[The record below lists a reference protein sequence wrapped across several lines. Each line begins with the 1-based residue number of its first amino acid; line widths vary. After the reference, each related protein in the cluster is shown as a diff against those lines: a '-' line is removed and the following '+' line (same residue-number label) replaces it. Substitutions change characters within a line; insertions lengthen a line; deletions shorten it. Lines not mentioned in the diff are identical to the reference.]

1 MDQSSIFPYLI
12 FVAYLI
18 FTIYRANHDQV
29 MGECSGTLLRWLLYV
44 LIALTAFAALSAFQL
59 ATVPSLM
66 GTDVDLPPVDPL
78 WATGNLVLAIG
89 FALLSLAMIL
99 SQPFRLRLRRL
110 LPASATFDP
119 ESPVHVTAWVLML
132 VMISGVITNFVA
144 GGGISGMA
152 QSIETGGI
160 DLSNVAFENVLWV
173 LAATLGIGLF
183 LRRTP
188 QAALKRLGLRFP
200 TRQDFGWGTGIGVML
215 FGLVIGVS
223 IVWVQ
228 SVSPEALEQQT
239 AASSQIAQSFNS
251 LPLALLLALI
261 VSFGEEIFF
270 RGAIQPVFGNVF
282 TTIIFAALHT
292 QYTLT
297 PATLLIIATSL
308 ALGWL
313 RERYSTSAAIIG
325 HFVYNFIQL
334 ALAVLFGSVV

>member
-29 MGECSGTLLRWLLYV
+29 MGERSGMLLRWLLYV

-89 FALLSLAMIL
+89 FGLLSLAMIL

-152 QSIETGGI
+152 QSIETSGI

-188 QAALKRLGLRFP
+188 QAALNRLGLRFP

-251 LPLALLLALI
+251 LPLALVLALI

>member
-1 MDQSSIFPYLI
+1 MDQSSIFQYLI
-12 FVAYLI
+12 FIAYLC

-29 MGECSGTLLRWLLYV
+29 MGERSGTLLRWLLYG
-44 LIALTAFAALSAFQL
+44 LIALTAFAAVFAFQL
-59 ATVPSLM
+59 ATVPSLISA
-66 GTDVDLPPVDPL
+66 DVELPPVDPL
-78 WATGNLVLAIG
+78 WAAVNLGLAVG
-89 FALLSLAMIL
+89 FALLCLAMIL
-99 SQPFRLRLRRL
+99 SQPFRQRFRSL
-110 LPASATFDP
+110 LPANATFDP
-119 ESPVHVTAWVLML
+119 DSPVHVTAWVLML
-132 VMISGVITNFVA
+132 LMISGVITNFVA

-152 QSIETGGI
+152 QSIETSGI
-160 DLSNVAFENVLWV
+160 ELSDVAFENTLWI

-188 QAALKRLGLRFP
+188 QAALSRLGVRFP
-200 TRQDFGWGTGIGVML
+200 TMQDLTWGTGLGVLL
-215 FGLVIGVS
+215 FGLVIAVS

-228 SVSPEALEQQT
+228 SVSPEELAQQT

-251 LPLALLLALI
+251 LSLAFLLALI

-297 PATLLIIATSL
+297 PATILIIATSL

-313 RERYSTSAAIIG
+313 RERYSTSASIIG

-334 ALAVLFGSVV
+334 ALAVLFGSAV